1 MWMDMWEWSQAIAY
15 QKRLTG
21 VKTPNFQME
30 AVFNQWTLTDSKLSA
45 ATIVLSW
52 QVYETQ
58 EKYGKDTR
66 YAWAQK
72 ISLLT

>member
-1 MWMDMWEWSQAIAY
+1 
-15 QKRLTG
+15 
-21 VKTPNFQME
+21 ME
-30 AVFNQWTLTDSKLSA
+30 AVFNQWMLTDSTLSA

-52 QVYETQ
+52 QVYEKQ
-58 EKYGKDTR
+58 EKYGKDTS